1 MHQGHMSEAGAAA
14 VSRNRVQSRLED
26 VCRAAV
32 VALAAQG
39 AAASLFATAGANLVL
54 ATDAI
59 AAVLEREQ
67 QKLGEGPTLM
77 AFESREPVLV
87 RDLRGEDARGRWP
100 SLAGAVADVQ
110 VGRFLALPMSVGGIR
125 LGVLSLYSTAGGP
138 LPHRM
143 FPAALLAAD
152 TAALAMLDA
161 ESEPPDAL
169 PLSELGPVLDYRVHQ
184 ATGMVMGQ
192 TGLDAHDAFTR
203 LRAYAFSE
211 DVALRRLATDVISRR
226 IRFDQEET

>member
-1 MHQGHMSEAGAAA
+1 MSEAGAVAMSSSGA
-14 VSRNRVQSRLED
+14 QSRLDD

-32 VALAAQG
+32 ISLSADG
-39 AAASLFATAGANLVL
+39 AAASLFATGGANLVL
-54 ATDAI
+54 ATDPI

-67 QKLGEGPTLM
+67 QKLGEGPSLM
-77 AFESREPVLV
+77 AFASREPVIV
-87 RDLRGEDARGRWP
+87 RDLRGEDAQARWP
-100 SLAGAVADVQ
+100 SLARAVADMQ

-138 LPHRM
+138 LPRRLL
-143 FPAALLAAD
+143 PAALLAAD

-161 ESEPPDAL
+161 ESEYPSDV
-169 PLSELGPVLDYRVHQ
+169 PLSEVGPVLDYRVHQ

-203 LRAYAFSE
+203 LRARAFSQ
-211 DVALRRLATDVISRR
+211 DVPLRRVATDVISRR
-226 IRFDQEET
+226 IRFDQEDT